1 MCTFTHSPTHQ
12 GYTVRVES
20 WRYTA
25 WIQFNGTT
33 NRGKWGDVGSTAGWL
48 VGEELYSH
56 DDSTQ
61 VDDFDATEN
70 ENLAAKP
77 ENAATRT
84 QLLNALKARFDTPP
98 SSFEIA

>member
-1 MCTFTHSPTHQ
+1 M
-12 GYTVRVES
+12 RVES

-25 WIQFNGTT
+25 WIRFNGTI
-33 NRGKWGDVGSTAGWL
+33 NRGRWGDVGSTAGWL

-61 VDDFDATEN
+61 LDNFDASEN

-77 ENAATRT
+77 ENAVTRT
-84 QLLNALKARFDTPP
+84 QLLNALKSRFFDKPGA
-98 SSFEIA
+98 SFF

>member
-61 VDDFDATEN
+61 VDDFDVVWSE
-70 ENLAAKP
+70 
-77 ENAATRT
+77 
-84 QLLNALKARFDTPP
+84 
-98 SSFEIA
+98 SSFEAVQMKLLDSFVFGFGFSCQVRAN